1 MGKYNPDNSYEKE
14 QSINALRK
22 DFVCP
27 CCGKSFL
34 LSDAILEKIELSRE
48 YTLHPSPGYII
59 RYGGYR
65 ICEKCHRRRAW
76 TTMRP
81 ITIIKY
87 SALLAILSIVIA
99 FIIDA
104 DKYGFTV
111 LGLWMIIATPLTILS
126 FVIPHIVFY
135 KYIKSFDFDKNLSNN
150 AVDWFPRFTD
160 SK

>member
-14 QSINALRK
+14 QSINSLRK

-27 CCGKSFL
+27 CCGKNFL
-34 LSDAILEKIELSRE
+34 LYEARLEKFELSRE
-48 YTLHPSPGYII
+48 YTLHPSPGYLI
-59 RYGGYR
+59 RYGAYR
-65 ICEKCHRRRAW
+65 ICENCHRRRELA
-76 TTMRP
+76 TMLP

-87 SALLAILSIVIA
+87 SALLAILSTVIA

-126 FVIPHIVFY
+126 FVIPYTLFH
-135 KYIKSFDFDKNLSNN
+135 KYTKSFDFDKSLSYN

-160 SK
+160 NK